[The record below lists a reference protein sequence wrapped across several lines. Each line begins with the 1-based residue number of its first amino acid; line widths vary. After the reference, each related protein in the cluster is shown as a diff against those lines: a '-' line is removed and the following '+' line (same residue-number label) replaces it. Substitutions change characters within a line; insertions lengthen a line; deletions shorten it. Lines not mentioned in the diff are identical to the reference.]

1 MTRELPPH
9 DLWRVAALSMMA
21 PQKLCAVLQGES
33 AAAWV
38 KAAAN
43 CGFAEAQVRLGRMLL
58 EGDRVARDPEAAFA
72 CFGQAAESG
81 DADGHNMLGR
91 CFENGW
97 GTPVNYV
104 QAAQHYRIASEAG
117 LDWARY
123 NLGHMLLSGSG
134 VTRDRDAA
142 FTCYAKAA
150 ANGHVRAMNLMGRC
164 YEEGW
169 GVAPDRT
176 NARAWYRRSAFG
188 GYFRGAYNYADMI
201 AAEGCIH
208 SAFHWFKCALATA
221 PQPTRDV
228 MLRALSRR
236 PEALLRKLAAEFNQT
251 DRSAYRK
258 HALHAREACA
268 SREGRRQSR

>member
-1 MTRELPPH
+1 MPDAR

-21 PQKLCAVLQGES
+21 PEQLSAALQGES
-33 AAAWV
+33 ASDWV

-58 EGDRVARDPEAAFA
+58 EGSGIPCDPEAAFA
-72 CFGQAAESG
+72 CFECASDSG
-81 DADGHNMLGR
+81 DADAHNMLGR

-97 GTPVNYV
+97 GTAKDYTK
-104 QAAQHYRIASEAG
+104 AAHHYGVASDAG
-117 LDWARY
+117 LDWAHY

-134 VTRDRDAA
+134 VTRNRDAA
-142 FTCYAKAA
+142 LACYAKAA
-150 ANGHVRAMNLMGRC
+150 AHGHVRAMNLLGRC

-169 GVAPDRT
+169 GVAADRDA
-176 NARAWYRRSAFG
+176 ARVWYRRSAFG

-208 SAFHWFKCALATA
+208 SAAHWFKCALETA
-221 PQPTRDV
+221 PQPTQGV

-236 PEALLRKLAAEFNQT
+236 PELVLRNLAVEFNRT
-251 DRSAYRK
+251 DRTACQRPG
-258 HALHAREACA
+258 LHVPEACA
-268 SREGRRQSR
+268 SAEARRQNP

>member
-1 MTRELPPH
+1 MGVDAR

-21 PQKLCAVLQGES
+21 PEQLSAALQGES
-33 AAAWV
+33 AADWV

-58 EGDRVARDPEAAFA
+58 EGNGIPRDAEAAFA
-72 CFGQAAESG
+72 CFQSASGGG
-81 DADGHNMLGR
+81 DADAHNMLGR
-91 CFENGW
+91 CSENGW
-97 GTPVNYV
+97 GTPKDYAK
-104 QAAQHYRIASEAG
+104 AAHHYRIASDAG
-117 LDWARY
+117 LDWAHY

-134 VTRDRDAA
+134 IARDRDAA
-142 FTCYAKAA
+142 FACYAKAA
-150 ANGHVRAMNLMGRC
+150 ANGHVRAMNLLGRC

-169 GVAPDRT
+169 GVTPDHAS
-176 NARAWYRRSAFG
+176 ARNWYRRSAFG

-208 SAFHWFKCALATA
+208 NAARWFRCALDAA

-236 PEALLRKLAAEFNQT
+236 PEPVLREVAAGFSRT
-251 DRSAYRK
+251 DRTACLQP
-258 HALHAREACA
+258 ALHAPEACA
-268 SREGRRQSR
+268 SMEARRQSP